1 VREAGGRYKGE
12 ISMFKRFRQTSA
24 TAVAAVLGCALIVA
38 APAAAKEKPKKEEEE
53 KGAQLKPSKEFS
65 PALKKLT
72 EAAKAKDMAA
82 LEAALAEGQASA
94 TSPDDKYLVSF
105 YELQLGIGKSD
116 KAIQGK
122 ALDGMLE
129 SGLTP
134 PESLAAYNFFSGNFA
149 YGDKDYAKAVKR
161 LEAAKAAGSTEQGLP
176 VLLMDSYLKL
186 NQVDQGLAVA
196 KDAIAAARA
205 AGRVPSEELY
215 VRPASAL
222 QAAKRN
228 SELLDM
234 LAMRLQDY
242 PQPVIWRNTL
252 FILLQQEASDKV
264 MNLDTFRL
272 MRATKSMTQRP
283 EYLEYAALATEAG
296 YPSEAVAVI
305 KEGQAANVIQTSD
318 ERFNTIL
325 ESQEPRAK
333 ADAVALKGDAAKPAT
348 AANPKLARQTADGL
362 VGIGDYA
369 TAISLYE
376 KAAAGGDPLAQYR
389 LGVAQ
394 ALAGQKDA
402 AIASFAKV
410 QGDRARLANLWTIH
424 LSAKA
429 PAAAAA
435 AAPATAPAN

>member
-1 VREAGGRYKGE
+1 
-12 ISMFKRFRQTSA
+12 MFKRFRQTSA

-38 APAAAKEKPKKEEEE
+38 APAAAKEKPKKEEEQ

-134 PESLAAYNFFSGNFA
+134 PESLAAYNYFSGSFA

-161 LEAAKAAGSTEQGLP
+161 LEAAKAAGSTEQSLP

-196 KDAIAAARA
+196 KEAIAAARA

-305 KEGQAANVIQTSD
+305 REGQAANVIQTSD

>member
-1 VREAGGRYKGE
+1 
-12 ISMFKRFRQTSA
+12 MFKRFRQTSA

-38 APAAAKEKPKKEEEE
+38 APAAAKEKPKKEEEQ

-82 LEAALAEGQASA
+82 LESALAEGQASA

-134 PESLAAYNFFSGNFA
+134 AESLAPYNFFSGNFA

-215 VRPASAL
+215 VRPANAL

-228 SELLDM
+228 GELLDI
-234 LAMRLQDY
+234 LGMRLQDY
-242 PQPVIWRNTL
+242 PQPAIWRNTL

-305 KEGQAANVIQTSD
+305 KEGQDANVIQKTD

-333 ADAVALKGDAAKPAT
+333 ADAVALKSDAAKPAT
-348 AANPKLARQTADGL
+348 AANAKLARQTADGL

-402 AIASFAKV
+402 AVASFAKV

-424 LSAKA
+424 LTAKA
-429 PAAAAA
+429 PAAAETATPA
-435 AAPATAPAN
+435 AAPAN

>member
-1 VREAGGRYKGE
+1 
-12 ISMFKRFRQTSA
+12 MFKRFRQTSA

-38 APAAAKEKPKKEEEE
+38 APAAAKEKPKKEEEQ

-196 KDAIAAARA
+196 KEAIAAARA

-215 VRPASAL
+215 VRPAGAL

-228 SELLDM
+228 GELLDM
-234 LAMRLQDY
+234 LAMRLEDY

-305 KEGQAANVIQTSD
+305 KEGQAANVIQMSD

-333 ADAVALKGDAAKPAT
+333 ADAVALKADAAKPAT

-394 ALAGQKDA
+394 ALAGQTDA

-410 QGDRARLANLWTIH
+410 QGDRARLAKLWTIH

-435 AAPATAPAN
+435 AAPAAAPAN

>member
-1 VREAGGRYKGE
+1 
-12 ISMFKRFRQTSA
+12 MFKRFRQTSA

-196 KDAIAAARA
+196 KEAIAAARA

-215 VRPASAL
+215 VRPAGAL

-228 SELLDM
+228 GELLDM
-234 LAMRLQDY
+234 LAMRLEDY

-296 YPSEAVAVI
+296 YPNEAVAVI

>member
-1 VREAGGRYKGE
+1 
-12 ISMFKRFRQTSA
+12 MFKRFRQTSA

-38 APAAAKEKPKKEEEE
+38 APAAAKEKPKKEEEQ

-196 KDAIAAARA
+196 KEAIAAARA

-215 VRPASAL
+215 VRPAGAL

-228 SELLDM
+228 GELLDM
-234 LAMRLQDY
+234 LAMRLEDY

-333 ADAVALKGDAAKPAT
+333 ADAVALKADAAKPAT

-435 AAPATAPAN
+435 AAPAAAPAN

>member
-1 VREAGGRYKGE
+1 
-12 ISMFKRFRQTSA
+12 MFKRFRQTSA

-296 YPSEAVAVI
+296 YPNEAVAVI

>member
-1 VREAGGRYKGE
+1 
-12 ISMFKRFRQTSA
+12 MFKRFRQTSA

-38 APAAAKEKPKKEEEE
+38 APAGAKEKPKKEEEQ

-215 VRPASAL
+215 VRPAGAL

-228 SELLDM
+228 GELLDM
-234 LAMRLQDY
+234 LAMRLEDY

-429 PAAAAA
+429 PTAA
-435 AAPATAPAN
+435 AAPAN

>member
-1 VREAGGRYKGE
+1 
-12 ISMFKRFRQTSA
+12 MFKRFRQTSA

-38 APAAAKEKPKKEEEE
+38 APAAAKEKPKKEEEQ

-196 KDAIAAARA
+196 KEAIAAARA

-215 VRPASAL
+215 VRPAGAL

-228 SELLDM
+228 GELLDM
-234 LAMRLQDY
+234 LAMRLEDY

-333 ADAVALKGDAAKPAT
+333 ADAVALKADAAKPAT

-429 PAAAAA
+429 PTAA
-435 AAPATAPAN
+435 AAPAN

>member
-1 VREAGGRYKGE
+1 
-12 ISMFKRFRQTSA
+12 MFKRFRQTSA

-38 APAAAKEKPKKEEEE
+38 APAAAKEKPKKEEEQ

-215 VRPASAL
+215 VRPAGAL

-228 SELLDM
+228 GELLDM
-234 LAMRLQDY
+234 LAMRLEDY

-429 PAAAAA
+429 PTAA
-435 AAPATAPAN
+435 AAPAN

>member
-1 VREAGGRYKGE
+1 
-12 ISMFKRFRQTSA
+12 MFKRFRQTSA

-38 APAAAKEKPKKEEEE
+38 APAAAKEKPKKEEEQ

-134 PESLAAYNFFSGNFA
+134 PESLAAYNYFSGSFA

-161 LEAAKAAGSTEQGLP
+161 LEAAKAAGSTEQSLP

-196 KDAIAAARA
+196 KEAIAAARA

-215 VRPASAL
+215 VRPAGAL

-228 SELLDM
+228 GELLDM

-305 KEGQAANVIQTSD
+305 REGQAANIIQTSD

-333 ADAVALKGDAAKPAT
+333 ADAVALKADAAKPAT

-435 AAPATAPAN
+435 AAPAAAPAN

>member
-1 VREAGGRYKGE
+1 
-12 ISMFKRFRQTSA
+12 MFKRFRQTSA

-38 APAAAKEKPKKEEEE
+38 APAAAKEKPKKEEEQ

-242 PQPVIWRNTL
+242 PQPVFWRNTL

>member
-1 VREAGGRYKGE
+1 
-12 ISMFKRFRQTSA
+12 MFKRFRQTSA

-134 PESLAAYNFFSGNFA
+134 PESLAPYNYFSGSFA

-161 LEAAKAAGSTEQGLP
+161 LEAAKAAGSTEQSLP

-228 SELLDM
+228 GELLDM

-252 FILLQQEASDKV
+252 YILLQQEASDKV

-296 YPSEAVAVI
+296 YPNEAVAVI

>member
-1 VREAGGRYKGE
+1 
-12 ISMFKRFRQTSA
+12 MFKRFRQTSA

-38 APAAAKEKPKKEEEE
+38 APAAAKEKPKKEEEQ

-134 PESLAAYNFFSGNFA
+134 PESLAAYNYFSGSFA

-161 LEAAKAAGSTEQGLP
+161 LEAAKAAGSTEQSLP

-296 YPSEAVAVI
+296 YPNEAVAVI
-305 KEGQAANVIQTSD
+305 KEGQAANVIQKTD

-435 AAPATAPAN
+435 AAPAAAPAN

>member
-1 VREAGGRYKGE
+1 
-12 ISMFKRFRQTSA
+12 MFKRFRQTSA

-38 APAAAKEKPKKEEEE
+38 APAAAKEKPKKEEEQ

-105 YELQLGIGKSD
+105 YELQLGIGKTD

-196 KDAIAAARA
+196 KEAIAAARA

-215 VRPASAL
+215 VRPAGAL

-228 SELLDM
+228 GELLDM
-234 LAMRLQDY
+234 LAMRLEDY

-305 KEGQAANVIQTSD
+305 REGQAANIIQTSD

-333 ADAVALKGDAAKPAT
+333 ADAVALKADAAKPAT

-435 AAPATAPAN
+435 AAPAAAPAN

>member
-1 VREAGGRYKGE
+1 
-12 ISMFKRFRQTSA
+12 MFKRFRQTSA

-234 LAMRLQDY
+234 LAMRLEDY

>member
-1 VREAGGRYKGE
+1 
-12 ISMFKRFRQTSA
+12 
-24 TAVAAVLGCALIVA
+24 
-38 APAAAKEKPKKEEEE
+38 
-53 KGAQLKPSKEFS
+53 
-65 PALKKLT
+65 
-72 EAAKAKDMAA
+72 
-82 LEAALAEGQASA
+82 
-94 TSPDDKYLVSF
+94 
-105 YELQLGIGKSD
+105 
-116 KAIQGK
+116 
-122 ALDGMLE
+122 
-129 SGLTP
+129 
-134 PESLAAYNFFSGNFA
+134 
-149 YGDKDYAKAVKR
+149 
-161 LEAAKAAGSTEQGLP
+161 
-176 VLLMDSYLKL
+176 
-186 NQVDQGLAVA
+186 
-196 KDAIAAARA
+196 
-205 AGRVPSEELY
+205 
-215 VRPASAL
+215 
-222 QAAKRN
+222 
-228 SELLDM
+228 
-234 LAMRLQDY
+234 
-242 PQPVIWRNTL
+242 
-252 FILLQQEASDKV
+252 
-264 MNLDTFRL
+264 
-272 MRATKSMTQRP
+272 MTQRP

-333 ADAVALKGDAAKPAT
+333 ADAVALKADAAKPAT

-429 PAAAAA
+429 PTAA
-435 AAPATAPAN
+435 AAPAN

>member
-1 VREAGGRYKGE
+1 
-12 ISMFKRFRQTSA
+12 MFKRFRQTSA

-38 APAAAKEKPKKEEEE
+38 APAAAKEKPKKEEEQ

-105 YELQLGIGKSD
+105 YELQLGIGKTD

-196 KDAIAAARA
+196 KEAIAAARA

-215 VRPASAL
+215 VRPAGAL

-228 SELLDM
+228 GELLDM
-234 LAMRLQDY
+234 LAMRLEDY

-333 ADAVALKGDAAKPAT
+333 ADAVALKADAAKAAT

-435 AAPATAPAN
+435 AAPAAAPAN

>member
-1 VREAGGRYKGE
+1 
-12 ISMFKRFRQTSA
+12 MFKRFRQTSA

-38 APAAAKEKPKKEEEE
+38 APAAAKEKPKKEEEQ

-196 KDAIAAARA
+196 KEAIAAARA

-215 VRPASAL
+215 VRPAGAL

-228 SELLDM
+228 GELLDM
-234 LAMRLQDY
+234 LAMRLEDY

-333 ADAVALKGDAAKPAT
+333 ADAVALKADAAKPAT

-394 ALAGQKDA
+394 ALAGQTDA

-410 QGDRARLANLWTIH
+410 QGDRARLAKLWTIH

-435 AAPATAPAN
+435 AAPAAAPAN

>member
-1 VREAGGRYKGE
+1 
-12 ISMFKRFRQTSA
+12 MFKRFRQTSA

-196 KDAIAAARA
+196 KEAIAAARA

-215 VRPASAL
+215 VRPAGAL

-228 SELLDM
+228 GELLDM
-234 LAMRLQDY
+234 LEMRLEDY

-333 ADAVALKGDAAKPAT
+333 ADAVALKADAAKAAT

-435 AAPATAPAN
+435 AAPAAAPAN

>member
-1 VREAGGRYKGE
+1 MY
-12 ISMFKRFRQTSA
+12 KRFRQTSA

-38 APAAAKEKPKKEEEE
+38 APAAAKEKPKKEEEQ

-196 KDAIAAARA
+196 KEAIAAARA

-215 VRPASAL
+215 VRPAGAL

-228 SELLDM
+228 GELLDM
-234 LAMRLQDY
+234 LAMRLEDY

-333 ADAVALKGDAAKPAT
+333 ADAVALKADAAKPAT

-410 QGDRARLANLWTIH
+410 QGDRARLAKLWTIH

-435 AAPATAPAN
+435 AAPAAAPAN

>member
-1 VREAGGRYKGE
+1 
-12 ISMFKRFRQTSA
+12 MFKRFRQTSA

-38 APAAAKEKPKKEEEE
+38 APAAAKEKPKKEEEQ

-215 VRPASAL
+215 VRPAGAL

-228 SELLDM
+228 GELLDM
-234 LAMRLQDY
+234 LAMRLEDY

-333 ADAVALKGDAAKPAT
+333 ADAVALKADAAKPAT

-429 PAAAAA
+429 PTAA
-435 AAPATAPAN
+435 AAPAN

>member
-1 VREAGGRYKGE
+1 
-12 ISMFKRFRQTSA
+12 MFKRFRQTSA

-134 PESLAAYNFFSGNFA
+134 PESLAAYNYFSGSFA

-161 LEAAKAAGSTEQGLP
+161 LEAAKAAGSSEQGLP

-296 YPSEAVAVI
+296 YPNEAVAVI

-333 ADAVALKGDAAKPAT
+333 ADAVALKADAAKPAT

-410 QGDRARLANLWTIH
+410 QGDRARLAKLWTIH

-435 AAPATAPAN
+435 AAPAAAPAN

>member
-1 VREAGGRYKGE
+1 
-12 ISMFKRFRQTSA
+12 MFKRFRQTSA

-38 APAAAKEKPKKEEEE
+38 APAAAKEKPKKEEEQ

-196 KDAIAAARA
+196 KEAIAAARA

-215 VRPASAL
+215 VRPAGAL

-228 SELLDM
+228 GELLDM
-234 LAMRLQDY
+234 LAMRLEDY

-333 ADAVALKGDAAKPAT
+333 ADAVALKADAAKPAT

-376 KAAAGGDPLAQYR
+376 KAAAGGDALAQYR

-435 AAPATAPAN
+435 AAPAAAPAN

>member
-1 VREAGGRYKGE
+1 
-12 ISMFKRFRQTSA
+12 MFKRFRQTSA

-38 APAAAKEKPKKEEEE
+38 APAVAKEKPKKEEEQ

-161 LEAAKAAGSTEQGLP
+161 LEAAKAAGSTEQALP

-296 YPSEAVAVI
+296 YPNEAVAVI

>member
-1 VREAGGRYKGE
+1 
-12 ISMFKRFRQTSA
+12 MFKRFRQTSA

-38 APAAAKEKPKKEEEE
+38 APAAAKEKPKKEEEQ

-196 KDAIAAARA
+196 KEAIAAARA

-234 LAMRLQDY
+234 LAMRLEDY

-305 KEGQAANVIQTSD
+305 REGQAANVIQKTD

-333 ADAVALKGDAAKPAT
+333 ADAVALKADAAKPAT

-410 QGDRARLANLWTIH
+410 QGDRARLAKLWTIH

-435 AAPATAPAN
+435 AAPAAAPAN

>member
-1 VREAGGRYKGE
+1 
-12 ISMFKRFRQTSA
+12 MFKRFRQTSA

-38 APAAAKEKPKKEEEE
+38 APAAAKEKPKKEEEQ

-122 ALDGMLE
+122 ALDGLLE

-134 PESLAAYNFFSGNFA
+134 PESLAPYNYFSGSFA

-161 LEAAKAAGSTEQGLP
+161 LEAAKAAGSTEQSLP

-205 AGRVPSEELY
+205 AGRLPSEELY

-296 YPSEAVAVI
+296 YPNEAVAVI

-369 TAISLYE
+369 AAISLYE

-435 AAPATAPAN
+435 AAAATAPAN

>member
-1 VREAGGRYKGE
+1 
-12 ISMFKRFRQTSA
+12 MFKRFRPTSA

-38 APAAAKEKPKKEEEE
+38 APAAAKEKPKKEEEQ
-53 KGAQLKPSKEFS
+53 KGAQLKPSKEFG
-65 PALKKLT
+65 PALKKMT

-82 LEAALAEGQASA
+82 LETALTEGQASA

-116 KAIQGK
+116 KAIQGR
-122 ALDGMLE
+122 ALDGLLD

-134 PESLAAYNFFSGNFA
+134 PESLAPYNYFSGSFA

-161 LEAAKAAGSTEQGLP
+161 LEAAKAAGSTEQSLP

-296 YPSEAVAVI
+296 YPNEAVAVI

-376 KAAAGGDPLAQYR
+376 KAAAGGDRLAQYR

-424 LSAKA
+424 LSEKA

-435 AAPATAPAN
+435 AAAATAPAN

>member
-1 VREAGGRYKGE
+1 
-12 ISMFKRFRQTSA
+12 MFKRFRQTSA

-134 PESLAAYNFFSGNFA
+134 PESLAAYNYFSGSFA

-161 LEAAKAAGSTEQGLP
+161 LEAAKAAGSTEQSLP

-196 KDAIAAARA
+196 KEAIAAARA

-215 VRPASAL
+215 VRPAGAL

-228 SELLDM
+228 GELLDM
-234 LAMRLQDY
+234 LAMRLEDY

-305 KEGQAANVIQTSD
+305 REGQAANIIQTSD

-333 ADAVALKGDAAKPAT
+333 ADAVALKADAAKPAT

-435 AAPATAPAN
+435 AAPAAAPAN

>member
-1 VREAGGRYKGE
+1 
-12 ISMFKRFRQTSA
+12 MFKRFRQTSA

-38 APAAAKEKPKKEEEE
+38 APAAAKEKPKKEEEQ

-196 KDAIAAARA
+196 KEAIAAARA

-215 VRPASAL
+215 VRPAGAL

-228 SELLDM
+228 GELLDM
-234 LAMRLQDY
+234 LAMRLEDY

-333 ADAVALKGDAAKPAT
+333 ADAVALKADAAKAAT

-435 AAPATAPAN
+435 AAPAAAPAN

>member
-1 VREAGGRYKGE
+1 
-12 ISMFKRFRQTSA
+12 MFKRFRQTSA

-38 APAAAKEKPKKEEEE
+38 APAAAKEKPKKEEEQ

-72 EAAKAKDMAA
+72 EAAQAKDMAA
-82 LEAALAEGQASA
+82 LEPALAEGQASA
-94 TSPDDKYLVSF
+94 TSPDDTYLVSF

-196 KDAIAAARA
+196 KEAIAAARA

-215 VRPASAL
+215 VRPAGAL

-228 SELLDM
+228 GELLDM
-234 LAMRLQDY
+234 LAMRLEDY

-333 ADAVALKGDAAKPAT
+333 ADAVALKADAAKPAT

-410 QGDRARLANLWTIH
+410 QGDRARLAKLWTIH

-435 AAPATAPAN
+435 AAPAAAPAN

>member
-1 VREAGGRYKGE
+1 
-12 ISMFKRFRQTSA
+12 MFKRFRQTSA

-38 APAAAKEKPKKEEEE
+38 APAAAKEKPKKEEEQ

-196 KDAIAAARA
+196 KEAIAAARA

-215 VRPASAL
+215 VRPAGAL

-228 SELLDM
+228 GELLDM
-234 LAMRLQDY
+234 LAMRLEDY

-333 ADAVALKGDAAKPAT
+333 ADAVALKADAAKPAT

-410 QGDRARLANLWTIH
+410 QGDRARLAKLWTIH
-424 LSAKA
+424 LSATA

-435 AAPATAPAN
+435 AAPAAAPAN

>member
-1 VREAGGRYKGE
+1 
-12 ISMFKRFRQTSA
+12 MFKRFRQTSA

-305 KEGQAANVIQTSD
+305 KEGQAANVIQMSD

-333 ADAVALKGDAAKPAT
+333 ADAVALKADAAKPAT

-394 ALAGQKDA
+394 ALAGQTDA

-410 QGDRARLANLWTIH
+410 QGDRARLAKLWTIH

-435 AAPATAPAN
+435 AAPAAAPAN

>member
-1 VREAGGRYKGE
+1 
-12 ISMFKRFRQTSA
+12 
-24 TAVAAVLGCALIVA
+24 
-38 APAAAKEKPKKEEEE
+38 
-53 KGAQLKPSKEFS
+53 
-65 PALKKLT
+65 
-72 EAAKAKDMAA
+72 
-82 LEAALAEGQASA
+82 
-94 TSPDDKYLVSF
+94 
-105 YELQLGIGKSD
+105 
-116 KAIQGK
+116 
-122 ALDGMLE
+122 
-129 SGLTP
+129 
-134 PESLAAYNFFSGNFA
+134 
-149 YGDKDYAKAVKR
+149 
-161 LEAAKAAGSTEQGLP
+161 
-176 VLLMDSYLKL
+176 
-186 NQVDQGLAVA
+186 
-196 KDAIAAARA
+196 
-205 AGRVPSEELY
+205 Y
-215 VRPASAL
+215 VRPAGAL

-228 SELLDM
+228 GELLDM

-296 YPSEAVAVI
+296 YPNEAVAVI

-435 AAPATAPAN
+435 AAPAAAPAN